1 MKVGRLMSRKHLV
14 LQSDFGLDDG
24 AVAAM
29 YGVAYS
35 VAPNITISNLTHGI
49 NPYNVFDGSYR
60 LIQTVN
66 YWPEGTVFV
75 SVVDPGVGTDRQS
88 VVAKLKS
95 GHYIVTPNN
104 GTLSHVHKYIG
115 LESLKEIDETVNR
128 LAHSEG
134 SHTFHGRDIY
144 VYNGALLAEDE
155 TYYDQLKAIPLN
167 SLESLELLD
176 PNSDGQTRIEGV
188 IDIFDIRFGSLWTN
202 IPARL
207 LKELS
212 IQSGDQV
219 KVTIEHDGV
228 QRYQN
233 YMRFGHSFADV
244 QVGEPIAYINSLLH
258 LGIAINQKSFSE
270 TYNIGRGNDW
280 LILIEKVGK

>member
-1 MKVGRLMSRKHLV
+1 MV

-49 NPYNVFDGSYR
+49 NPYDIFDGSYR

-66 YWPEGTVFV
+66 YWPKGTVFV

-88 VVAKLKS
+88 VVAKLNS

-104 GTLSHVHKYIG
+104 GTLSHVNKYIG
-115 LESLKEIDETVNR
+115 LESLKEIDEAVNR
-128 LAHSEG
+128 LAHSEE

-144 VYNGALLAEDE
+144 VYNGALLAKDE

-258 LGIAINQKSFSE
+258 LGIALNQESFSE

-280 LILIEKVGK
+280 LILIEQVGK

>member
-1 MKVGRLMSRKHLV
+1 MSRKHLV

-35 VAPNITISNLTHGI
+35 AAPNITISNLTHGI
-49 NPYNVFDGSYR
+49 NPYDIFDGSYR
-60 LIQTVN
+60 LIQTIN
-66 YWPEGTVFV
+66 YWPKGTVFV

-104 GTLSHVHKYIG
+104 GTLSHVDKYIG
-115 LESLKEIDETVNR
+115 LESIREIDEAVNR
-128 LAHSEG
+128 LAHSGE

-155 TYYDQLKAIPLN
+155 NYYDQLQAIPLN

-176 PNSDGQTRIEGV
+176 PHSDGQDSIEGV

-207 LKELS
+207 LKEIG
-212 IQSGDQV
+212 IQSGDQI
-219 KVTIEHDGV
+219 KVTIKYDGV

-233 YMRFGHSFADV
+233 YMLFGHSFADV

-258 LGIAINQKSFSE
+258 LGIALNQKNFSE

-280 LILIEKVGK
+280 LISIEKVGE

>member
-1 MKVGRLMSRKHLV
+1 MSRKHLV

-49 NPYNVFDGSYR
+49 NPYDIFDGSYR

-66 YWPEGTVFV
+66 YWPKGTVFV

-88 VVAKLKS
+88 VVAKLNS

-104 GTLSHVHKYIG
+104 GTLSHVNKYIG
-115 LESLKEIDETVNR
+115 LESLKEIDEAVNR
-128 LAHSEG
+128 LAHSEE

-144 VYNGALLAEDE
+144 VYNGALLAKDE

-258 LGIAINQKSFSE
+258 LGIALNQESFSE

-280 LILIEKVGK
+280 LILIEQVGK